1 MEHEL
6 EKQKHS
12 KRLQQKENH
21 VKKQAKI
28 LKQYQSHNEPVN
40 EMLKEPHRMAKVH
53 ALNCGNPKCVMC
65 ANPRKTFKELT
76 IQEKRHFQELEV
88 ARLRHSNGTVVDEV
102 EEYLKVRN
110 GDPATY

>member
-1 MEHEL
+1 MSNEQA
-6 EKQKHS
+6 KVKHS
-12 KRLQQKENH
+12 KRIQQKETH
-21 VKKQAKI
+21 VQKQAKI
-28 LKQYQSHNEPVN
+28 LKQYQNPSEPQN
-40 EMLKEPHRMAKVH
+40 QLLKEPHRLAKKH

-88 ARLRHSNGTVVDEV
+88 ARLRHSNGTVIDED

-110 GDPATY
+110 GEPAVY

>member
-1 MEHEL
+1 MSDEQA
-6 EKQKHS
+6 KVKHS

-21 VKKQAKI
+21 VARQAKI
-28 LKQYQSHNEPVN
+28 LKEFSHGEQNQ
-40 EMLKEPHRMAKVH
+40 MLKEPHRLAKRH

-88 ARLRHSNGTVVDEV
+88 ARLRHSNGVEVDEV

-110 GDPATY
+110 GEPATY